1 MNKVLVADDDADIRT
16 LVALRLRSAGYDVVQ
31 AENGERALELVESER
46 PALCVLDVTMP
57 KVDGFEVTRRLR
69 ANAET
74 ERLPVILLTARAQ
87 SRDLSEGIAAGATD
101 YMPKPFKAD
110 DLIAR
115 VKAELEGRI

>member
-1 MNKVLVADDDADIRT
+1 MSKVLVADDDADIRM
-16 LVALRLRSAGYDVVQ
+16 LVSLRLRSAGYEVVQ

-57 KVDGFEVTRRLR
+57 KLDGFEVTRRLR

-115 VKAELEGRI
+115 VKAELEGRV